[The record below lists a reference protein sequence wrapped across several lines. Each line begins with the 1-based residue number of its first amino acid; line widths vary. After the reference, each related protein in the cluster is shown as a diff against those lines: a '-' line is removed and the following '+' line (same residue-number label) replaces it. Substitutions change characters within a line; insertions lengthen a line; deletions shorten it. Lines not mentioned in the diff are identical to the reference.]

1 VKIALAQIN
10 PTVGDFAGN
19 ARLILDFTA
28 RAAAQQADLVI
39 FPELSICGYP
49 PADLLEKSAFLARA
63 QQTLEEIA
71 AATASGPAILCGTA
85 LAADSDAPAGKHA
98 RNVAAL
104 LSAGKI
110 QFVQQKML
118 LPFYDVFDEQR
129 YFEPA
134 QHQTLTLLNGQPLA
148 ITICEDAWND
158 KCFWP
163 RRLYPI
169 DPVDELM
176 RQWATLPDPIAST
189 HPRIVLNISASPFW
203 CGKRDLRRNMLAAIA
218 RRHHAFVVMVNQVG
232 GNDSLVF
239 DGSSIA
245 LSPTG
250 DLIAQGGSF
259 RQDLFLF
266 DTDSFTAYSEDSSL
280 LNFLRENGMSNQA
293 LTHNVKDPRLQEH
306 LDESPEDA
314 ALVRDL
320 ESILEGARPLLGEQI
335 YSAMTAETPLPV
347 TQESRPACESDWDRD
362 DIPAIW
368 QALVLGTR
376 DYVRKCGFS
385 KALVALSGG
394 IDSALVAAIA
404 VQALGSENVLGI
416 GMPSEFSSTGSIDD
430 ARALAENL
438 GIRFELVAIHD
449 VFTAYTRSL
458 EPLFAGTPFGL
469 AEENLQSRIRG
480 ALLMALSNKFGAL
493 VLTTGNKSEM
503 STGYCTLYG
512 DMVGALAVIGDV
524 FKTRVYALSHYAN
537 RDREIIPH
545 NTIAKPPSAELRPG
559 QRDTDSL
566 PPYEILDPILEAY
579 VERYQSAEQIL
590 AELTAGHQSE
600 LSHSTEARV
609 PHSSAASSPMSG
621 KAMQSG
627 GEAPQTLDLALIRRV
642 LSLVERSEYKRQQAA
657 PILKVTRK
665 SFGNGRRF
673 PIAVKVEV

>member
-1 VKIALAQIN
+1 MKIALAQIN

-19 ARLILDFTA
+19 TRLILDFTR
-28 RAAAQQADLVI
+28 RAAKQQADLVV

-49 PADLLEKSAFLARA
+49 PADLLEKSSFLSRARQA
-63 QQTLEEIA
+63 LDEIA
-71 AATASGPAILCGTA
+71 ASTTSGPAILCGVA
-85 LAADSDAPAGKHA
+85 LASDGDSSEGKRT

-104 LSAGKI
+104 LSGGKI
-110 QFVQQKML
+110 SFIQQKML

-129 YFEPA
+129 YFDPGEQQSLA
-134 QHQTLTLLNGQPLA
+134 ILDGKPLA

-158 KCFWP
+158 KGFWP

-176 RQWATLPDPIAST
+176 RQWATLPDPIAV
-189 HPRIVLNISASPFW
+189 HPRIILNISASPFC
-203 CGKRDLRRNMLAAIA
+203 CGKLDLRRNMLAAIA
-218 RRHHAFVVMVNQVG
+218 RRHLAFVVMVNQVG

-239 DGSSIA
+239 DGSSIVVA
-245 LSPTG
+245 PSGRVLAQAASFTE
-250 DLIAQGGSF
+250 DLIF
-259 RQDLFLF
+259 V
-266 DTDSFTAYSEDSSL
+266 DTDNYNSSAQTAL
-280 LNFLRENGMSNQA
+280 AQP
-293 LTHNVKDPRLQEH
+293 DP
-306 LDESPEDA
+306 
-314 ALVRDL
+314 
-320 ESILEGARPLLGEQI
+320 
-335 YSAMTAETPLPV
+335 
-347 TQESRPACESDWDRD
+347 D
-362 DIPAIW
+362 DIAVTW

-385 KALVALSGG
+385 KVLVGLSGG

-404 VQALGSENVLGI
+404 VEALGPENVFGI

-430 ARALAENL
+430 ARSLATNL
-438 GIRFELVAIHD
+438 GIQFELVAIHD
-449 VFTAYTRSL
+449 VFSQYQHAL
-458 EPLFAGTPFGL
+458 APIFAGTPFGL

-524 FKTRVYALSHYAN
+524 FKTRIYALSRYAN
-537 RDREIIPH
+537 RDREIIPQ

-559 QRDTDSL
+559 QRDIDSL

-579 VERYQSAEQIL
+579 VERYCSAEQIHSERT
-590 AELTAGHQSE
+590 AAGDTIDLT
-600 LSHSTEARV
+600 
-609 PHSSAASSPMSG
+609 
-621 KAMQSG
+621 
-627 GEAPQTLDLALIRRV
+627 LIRRV

-673 PIAVKVEV
+673 PIAVKVDV